1 MEERKIN
8 HTSYFLKEK
17 KKRKKERAGNIMNLE
32 VSKLIPWKNQKQY
45 IFTAATANCLYSCD
59 NKEDSEFC
67 VFLKHFIYQITIS
80 NSEVKCLVNFING
93 FVVTLK

>member
-1 MEERKIN
+1 
-8 HTSYFLKEK
+8 
-17 KKRKKERAGNIMNLE
+17 MNLE

-67 VFLKHFIYQITIS
+67 VFLKHFIYQITDLSVLLIYHFTDS
-80 NSEVKCLVNFING
+80 KINSPRIL
-93 FVVTLK
+93 TSLKLRYVFQFMHAAV

>member
-8 HTSYFLKEK
+8 HTSYFVKI
-17 KKRKKERAGNIMNLE
+17 KERTGNITNLE
-32 VSKLIPWKNQKQY
+32 VSKLISWKNQKQY
-45 IFTAATANCLYSCD
+45 IFTAATANCLHSCD

-67 VFLKHFIYQITIS
+67 VFVKHFIYQITIS